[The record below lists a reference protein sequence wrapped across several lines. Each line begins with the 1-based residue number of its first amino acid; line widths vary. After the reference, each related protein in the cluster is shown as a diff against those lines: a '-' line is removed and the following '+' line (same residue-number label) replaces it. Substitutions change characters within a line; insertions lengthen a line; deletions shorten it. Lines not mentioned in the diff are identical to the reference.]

1 MSDDK
6 QIERVISKGTFDDKT
21 ACGSACD
28 LCVVF
33 PKPLVCLAKFFGRT
47 LISTYGFICDASWVF
62 FTIGFIMIAP
72 AAFECE
78 RINIE
83 ESFIN

>member
-1 MSDDK
+1 MSDDN

-33 PKPLVCLAKFFGRT
+33 PKPLVCLVKFFGRS
-47 LISTYGFICDASWVF
+47 LLSTYGFICNASWVF
-62 FTIGFIMIAP
+62 FTIGFIMLAP
-72 AAFECE
+72 TAYEWE
-78 RINIE
+78 RFKIE
-83 ESFIN
+83 ENYNN